1 MKIID
6 HVRSL
11 LGSSKAPA
19 SVADLEQAIEAA
31 KAEARAAAARRE
43 QLAADRAEALV
54 TGTDQDVDR
63 IEGRL
68 RAAEREVERAEAVLD
83 PLGRR
88 LEEARSREQA
98 QGEVGLL
105 TEARTLAAE
114 YDDLL
119 DQVDEAFRV
128 AAPALHR
135 LKAVHA
141 KIEAIRRQL
150 EGSDLRADMPDPN
163 GDRRPR
169 NRPVFELAVLPP
181 VDEDSSTFDPV
192 RGFVPFEKPLRVE
205 PSLPPEASRGARFL
219 DAEGNELPEPGRRRS
234 A

>member
-1 MKIID
+1 MKLLEQ
-6 HVRSL
+6 VRSL
-11 LGSSKAPA
+11 LGSQRPPA
-19 SVADLEQAIEAA
+19 SVADLEAAIEAA

-68 RAAEREVERAEAVLD
+68 RAAEREVERAEAVLE

-114 YDDLL
+114 YDELL
-119 DQVDEAFRV
+119 DRVDEAFRV
-128 AAPALHR
+128 AAPALVR
-135 LKAVHA
+135 LKQVHHE
-141 KIEAIRRQL
+141 IETIRRRL
-150 EGSDLRADMPDPN
+150 EGSDLRTDVPDPN

-169 NRPVFELAVLPP
+169 NRPLFELAVLPP
-181 VDEDSSTFDPV
+181 VDQDSPTFDPV
-192 RGFVPFEKPLRVE
+192 RGFVPFERPLRFE
-205 PSLPPEASRGARFL
+205 PSPPPEAFRGARLL